1 MLKRFILF
9 IILLV
14 SIVGCTQKDVV
25 NFDKDDTLVIEER
38 VGDELSTNY
47 EVINEINDEEL
58 VQEVINI
65 FNGAQWE
72 TNVEVNMPR
81 EPDYKINKN
90 YHIWVTP
97 KGNLMEVVITEN
109 SYYVRLSENQ
119 SSKLW
124 TLMTGN

>member
-1 MLKRFILF
+1 M
-9 IILLV
+9 V
-14 SIVGCTQKDVV
+14 SIVGCNQKGVV
-25 NFDKDDTLVIEER
+25 NFDKNDTIVIEER

-47 EVINEINDEEL
+47 DGINEIDDEAL
-58 VQEVINI
+58 VQEVIDI

-81 EPDYKINKN
+81 EPDFKINKN

-97 KGNLMEVVITEN
+97 KRNMLEVVITEN

-124 TLMTGN
+124 TIITSKEQHVD